1 MANKKDAEL
10 LVDITKPILEDS
22 DEVRKMKARN
32 DVVVF
37 FKICILN
44 LQE

>member
-22 DEVRKMKARN
+22 DEVIN
-32 DVVVF
+32 E
-37 FKICILN
+37 IYYGGSI
-44 LQE
+44 

>member
-22 DEVRKMKARN
+22 DEVTKEIKYGI
-32 DVVVF
+32 F
-37 FKICILN
+37 LKLTS
-44 LQE
+44 

>member
-22 DEVRKMKARN
+22 DEVKKEIKY
-32 DVVVF
+32 VYF
-37 FKICILN
+37 LKLTS
-44 LQE
+44 